1 MARYLAHQPVVT
13 AGKVRLSN
21 KTFCDARMRI
31 ALSSLEFFCLMVPD
45 LTPPDSYAGVSSA
58 AVSLCSK
65 APVAR
70 VDQLEAELDGLSRAM
85 SERFEE
91 LALIHDLTDR
101 LNLDDDLATICDS
114 LLDQLTSCINA
125 ETIAIDLFGDDEVS
139 LKSRLFHIGRSLES
153 EWIRCITESYPSA
166 AAVMVSNQ
174 LNTSPEASIRVVVV
188 RIEHQQR
195 DLGRMIAIRQ
205 ADSNEFGTME
215 ADLMKSTSMM
225 LGMHIANQR
234 QYVEMQQ
241 MFEGTIQSLVSAL
254 DAKDAYTS
262 GHSERVSELA
272 VELSTRLGYGDDRLS
287 TIRMAGILH
296 DIGKIG
302 VDDAV
307 LRKPG
312 KLTEDEFE
320 QIKQHPV
327 LGYEILRGI
336 RQFHD
341 ILPSVRHHHESWD
354 GSGYPDGLAGDEIPR
369 DAQIMA
375 VADAFDAMTSD
386 RPYRHGMSLSKVIEI
401 FESGRGSQWAADVV
415 DTLLAAP
422 EVMQRFACKN

>member
-1 MARYLAHQPVVT
+1 M
-13 AGKVRLSN
+13 
-21 KTFCDARMRI
+21 M
-31 ALSSLEFFCLMVPD
+31 PD
-45 LTPPDSYAGVSSA
+45 LPPLDSFTMASPAASGISA
-58 AVSLCSK
+58 AD
-65 APVAR
+65 PVER
-70 VDQLEAELDGLSRAM
+70 IDELEAELDSLSRAM

-91 LALIHDLTDR
+91 LALIHELTDR

-114 LLDQLTSCINA
+114 LLDQLTSCIQA
-125 ETIAIDLFGDDEVS
+125 ETIAIDLFGDDEAAI
-139 LKSRLFHIGRSLES
+139 KAKLFHIGRPLEP
-153 EWIRCITESYPSA
+153 EWIDGITETYPSA
-166 AAVMVSNQ
+166 AAVMVANR
-174 LNTSPEASIRVVVV
+174 LGTSSDKSIRVVVV
-188 RIEHQQR
+188 RIEHQQH
-195 DLGRMIAIRQ
+195 DLGRMFAVRE
-205 ADSNEFGTME
+205 AKSAEFGTME

-262 GHSERVSELA
+262 GHSQRVSEMA
-272 VELSTRLGYGDDRLS
+272 VELSTRLGYEDDQLC

-302 VDDAV
+302 VDDFV

-312 KLTEDEFE
+312 KLTKDEFE

-336 RQFHD
+336 RQFRD
-341 ILPSVRHHHESWD
+341 ILPAVRHHHESWD

-386 RPYRHGMSLSKVIEI
+386 RPYRPGMSLEKVIQI
-401 FESGRGSQWAADVV
+401 FQAGRGSQWAADVV
-415 DTLLAAP
+415 DVLLADP
-422 EVMQRFACKN
+422 DLMQRYARNR